1 MKRFHSAAKPPAVV
15 VVIYTDRQISMSA
28 GGPAIAVI
36 IAVGLGVFTGRNVSC
51 EICPADL
58 PHHQIA
64 IHTFQP
70 AFEQQQKKH
79 KETTRIQAMYAIRFF
94 VNETGSLSLTTAIL
108 HSLREKEAAAAAAV
122 QLAEHERMAQ
132 EAARAEATSGSR
144 ITPGYL
150 DKFSLWS
157 QKQPEKHTSDGTT
170 TNNAH
175 LPGSATSTTG
185 LVGDYKSK

>member
-1 MKRFHSAAKPPAVV
+1 
-15 VVIYTDRQISMSA
+15 
-28 GGPAIAVI
+28 
-36 IAVGLGVFTGRNVSC
+36 
-51 EICPADL
+51 
-58 PHHQIA
+58 
-64 IHTFQP
+64 
-70 AFEQQQKKH
+70 
-79 KETTRIQAMYAIRFF
+79 MYAIRFF